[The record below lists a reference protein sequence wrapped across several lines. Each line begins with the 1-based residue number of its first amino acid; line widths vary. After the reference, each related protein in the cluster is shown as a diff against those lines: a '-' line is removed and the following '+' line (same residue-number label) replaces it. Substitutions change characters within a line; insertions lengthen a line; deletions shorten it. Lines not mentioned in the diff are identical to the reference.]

1 MLASVCVFLEAYV
14 GCVSYVFH
22 NDLFLFH
29 FLSVDAARIIII
41 PRQCFEI
48 IFRVSLLCNVVLS
61 HRLFLFQFLL

>member
-1 MLASVCVFLEAYV
+1 MLASVCVFLEVYV

-29 FLSVDAARIIII
+29 FLSVDAARIII

-48 IFRVSLLCNVVLS
+48 IISCVS
-61 HRLFLFQFLL
+61 FM